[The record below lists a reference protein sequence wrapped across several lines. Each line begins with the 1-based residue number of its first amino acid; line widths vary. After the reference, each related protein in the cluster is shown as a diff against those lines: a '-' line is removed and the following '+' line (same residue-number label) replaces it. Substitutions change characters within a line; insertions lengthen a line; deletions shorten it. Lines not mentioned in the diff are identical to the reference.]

1 MIVSLLLAALAAST
15 SPADALSETVQDRS
29 FYVTGWP
36 CNGEGCQSNPRQ
48 LGPNLRFKGSASAKG
63 FDHAKKL
70 TESWSVMLDCAIERG
85 RFAKCEVSDDTVESI
100 EARNVALKLA
110 ESFRVRY
117 ENAGRRSVRPHA
129 IVSIQ
134 YETGGCPSWTCT
146 VIPEP
151 AASTPFG

>member
-1 MIVSLLLAALAAST
+1 
-15 SPADALSETVQDRS
+15 VQRRRMPVKPTPVRS
-29 FYVTGWP
+29 Y
-36 CNGEGCQSNPRQ
+36 
-48 LGPNLRFKGSASAKG
+48 LRFKGSASAKG
-63 FDHAKKL
+63 FDRAKKL

-85 RFAKCEVSDDTVESI
+85 RFTKCEVSDDTVGSI

-110 ESFRVRY
+110 ESFRVQY

-151 AASTPFG
+151 AASTSFG